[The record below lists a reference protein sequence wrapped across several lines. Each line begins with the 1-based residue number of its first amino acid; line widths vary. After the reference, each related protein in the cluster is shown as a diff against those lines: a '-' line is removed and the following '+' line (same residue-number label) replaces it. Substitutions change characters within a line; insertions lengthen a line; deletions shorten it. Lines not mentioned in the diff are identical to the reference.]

1 MIVYRRKLKGEDI
14 ENLMDDEELI
24 YYQDEDIAVT
34 VSRSGGFYIVHRKVI
49 STGKSIGEAKLE
61 GIGDV
66 LEFAG

>member
-34 VSRSGGFYIVHRKVI
+34 VNRADGFYIVQRKVI
-49 STGKSIGEAKLE
+49 STGKRITESKLDC
-61 GIGDV
+61 IGDV
-66 LEFAG
+66 LEFAE